1 MVWDWRKCLM
11 NKMFAECV
19 NEEERQEVRDRYLE
33 IIYHQTIV
41 QNGHIANIQE
51 RLKKLEEKIELMNR
65 LKLQELSGIDAED
78 IYNLFK

>member
-1 MVWDWRKCLM
+1 MG
-11 NKMFAECV
+11 KMFADCV
-19 NEEERQEVRDRYLE
+19 NEEERQELRDKYLE
-33 IIYHQTIV
+33 VIYHQTII

-51 RLKKLEEKIELMNR
+51 RLKKVEEKIELMSR